1 MSIIYFWVYIIF
13 MNTTYNAKENEC
25 MSKLQHMVLFKKLQD
40 LFKIEVPLAGGLIK
54 VKLTRKEYKR
64 YKEIYSTDNNFDIVK
79 LDLFKRNKPK
89 YTILKNQNE
98 IDEYLKDSSFM
109 NDIKK

>member
-1 MSIIYFWVYIIF
+1 
-13 MNTTYNAKENEC
+13 
-25 MSKLQHMVLFKKLQD
+25 MSKLQHMILFKKLQD

-54 VKLTRKEYKR
+54 VKITRKEYNR
-64 YKEIYSTDNNFDIVK
+64 YKEIYSTDTNYNFDIVK
-79 LDLFKRNKPK
+79 LDLFNSNKPK
-89 YTILKNQNE
+89 YTILKNQDE